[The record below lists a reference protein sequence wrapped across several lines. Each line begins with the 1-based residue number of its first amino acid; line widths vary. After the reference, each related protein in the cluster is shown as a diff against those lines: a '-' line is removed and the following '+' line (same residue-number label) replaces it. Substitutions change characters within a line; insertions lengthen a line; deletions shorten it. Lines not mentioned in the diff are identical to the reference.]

1 MLHTITITGRRIS
14 GINPNRFVQ
23 NGINADE
30 VTLSVDDEWYDLDQ
44 IIITLQNSAIAE
56 PVSLIWYKE
65 PVVVPATLLAEIGT
79 ITVSV
84 AGYRDGMMRVLT
96 EKMTSGLGQ
105 VIQSGEIGDVIT
117 VPGNP
122 DLDRLTARVTVLENK
137 VDELTEVP
145 EVVEEVAQKVEEVAP
160 VVEEVAQKVAVVDE
174 VVTKVSEVEQKVAV
188 VDEVAAKV
196 SEVEQKVAVV
206 DEVVE
211 KVATLDEVEATAN
224 EALEKAEQALAGGG
238 SGTRGPSISLGSGRP
253 INQTGIA
260 GDSYLDKS
268 TGQLWEFV
276 EV

>member
-1 MLHTITITGRRIS
+1 MLHTITVSSRRIS

-23 NGINADE
+23 NGVNADE
-30 VTLSVDDEWYDLDQ
+30 VTLSLDDEWYDLDQ
-44 IIITLQNSAIAE
+44 IVITMKNSAIE
-56 PVSLIWYKE
+56 DPISLVWSYE
-65 PVVVPATLLAEIGT
+65 PVVIPPSILSEIGS
-79 ITVSV
+79 ITVSI
-84 AGYRDGMMRVLT
+84 AGYRDKIVRVLT

-105 VIQSGEIGDVIT
+105 VIEAGLIGDIVID
-117 VPGNP
+117 PNP
-122 DLDRLTARVTVLENK
+122 DLT
-137 VDELTEVP
+137 ELTGRVDDLETRVDALEDVP
-145 EVVEEVAQKVEEVAP
+145 TIVEGVAQKVEEIAP
-160 VVEEVAQKVAVVDE
+160 VVEEVAQKVEAVDE
-174 VVTKVSEVEQKVAV
+174 VV
-188 VDEVAAKV
+188 AKV
-196 SEVEQKVAVV
+196 SEVEQKVAVI

-211 KVATLDEVEATAN
+211 KVATIDEVEATAN

>member
-1 MLHTITITGRRIS
+1 MLHTITVSSRRIS

-23 NGINADE
+23 NGVNADE
-30 VTLSVDDEWYDLDQ
+30 VTLSLDDEWYDLDQ
-44 IIITLQNSAIAE
+44 IVITMKNSAIE
-56 PVSLIWYKE
+56 DPISLIWSYE
-65 PVVVPATLLAEIGT
+65 PVVIPPSILSEIGS
-79 ITVSV
+79 ITVSI
-84 AGYRDGMMRVLT
+84 AGYRDKIVRVLT

-105 VIQSGEIGDVIT
+105 VIEAGLIGDIVID
-117 VPGNP
+117 PNP
-122 DLDRLTARVTVLENK
+122 DLT
-137 VDELTEVP
+137 ELTGRVDDLETRVDALEDVP
-145 EVVEEVAQKVEEVAP
+145 TIVEGVAQKVEEIAP
-160 VVEEVAQKVAVVDE
+160 VVEEVAQKVEVVDE
-174 VVTKVSEVEQKVAV
+174 VVARVSEVEQKVAV
-188 VDEVAAKV
+188 I
-196 SEVEQKVAVV
+196 

-211 KVATLDEVEATAN
+211 KVATIDEVEATAN

>member
-44 IIITLQNSAIAE
+44 IIITLQNSAITE

-122 DLDRLTARVTVLENK
+122 DLDRLTARVTTLENR

-145 EVVEEVAQKVEEVAP
+145 TIVEEVAQKVEEVAP

-174 VVTKVSEVEQKVAV
+174 VVEKVAV
-188 VDEVAAKV
+188 VDEVVAKV

-211 KVATLDEVEATAN
+211 KVETLDEVAATAQ
-224 EALEKAEQALAGGG
+224 EALSKAEQALAGGG

>member
-1 MLHTITITGRRIS
+1 MLHTITVSSRRIS

-23 NGINADE
+23 NGVNADE
-30 VTLSVDDEWYDLDQ
+30 VTLSLDDEWYDLDQ
-44 IIITLQNSAIAE
+44 IVITMKNSVIE
-56 PVSLIWYKE
+56 DPISLIWSYE
-65 PVVVPATLLAEIGT
+65 PVVIPPSILSEIGS
-79 ITVSV
+79 ITVSI
-84 AGYRDGMMRVLT
+84 AGYRDKIVRVLT

-105 VIQSGEIGDVIT
+105 VIEAGLIGDIVID
-117 VPGNP
+117 PNP
-122 DLDRLTARVTVLENK
+122 DLT
-137 VDELTEVP
+137 ELTGRVDDLETRVDALEDVP
-145 EVVEEVAQKVEEVAP
+145 TIVEGVAQKVEEIAP
-160 VVEEVAQKVAVVDE
+160 VVEEVAQKVEAVDE
-174 VVTKVSEVEQKVAV
+174 VV
-188 VDEVAAKV
+188 AKV
-196 SEVEQKVAVV
+196 SEVEQKVAVI

-211 KVATLDEVEATAN
+211 KVATIDEVEATAN

>member
-1 MLHTITITGRRIS
+1 MLHTITVSSRRIS

-23 NGINADE
+23 NGVNADE
-30 VTLSVDDEWYDLDQ
+30 VTLSLDDEWYDLDQ
-44 IIITLQNSAIAE
+44 IVITMKNSAIE
-56 PVSLIWYKE
+56 DPISLVWSYE
-65 PVVVPATLLAEIGT
+65 PVVIPPSILSEIGS
-79 ITVSV
+79 ITVSI
-84 AGYRDGMMRVLT
+84 AGYRDKIVRVLT

-105 VIQSGEIGDVIT
+105 VIEAGLIGDIVID
-117 VPGNP
+117 PNP
-122 DLDRLTARVTVLENK
+122 DLT
-137 VDELTEVP
+137 ELTGRVDDLETRVDALEDVP
-145 EVVEEVAQKVEEVAP
+145 TIVEGVAQKVEEITPVVEEVAQKVEA
-160 VVEEVAQKVAVVDE
+160 VDE
-174 VVTKVSEVEQKVAV
+174 VV
-188 VDEVAAKV
+188 AKV
-196 SEVEQKVAVV
+196 SEVEQKVAVI

-211 KVATLDEVEATAN
+211 KVATIDEVEATAN

>member
-1 MLHTITITGRRIS
+1 MLHTITVSSRRIS

-23 NGINADE
+23 NGVNADE
-30 VTLSVDDEWYDLDQ
+30 VTLSLDDEWYDLDQ
-44 IIITLQNSAIAE
+44 IVITMKNSAIE
-56 PVSLIWYKE
+56 DPISLIWSYE
-65 PVVVPATLLAEIGT
+65 PVVIPPSILSEIGS
-79 ITVSV
+79 ITVSI
-84 AGYRDGMMRVLT
+84 AGYRDKIVRVLT

-105 VIQSGEIGDVIT
+105 VIEAGLIGDIVID
-117 VPGNP
+117 PNP
-122 DLDRLTARVTVLENK
+122 DLT
-137 VDELTEVP
+137 ELTGRVDDLETRVDALEDVP
-145 EVVEEVAQKVEEVAP
+145 TIVEGVAQKVEEIAP
-160 VVEEVAQKVAVVDE
+160 VVEEVSQKVEAVDE
-174 VVTKVSEVEQKVAV
+174 VV
-188 VDEVAAKV
+188 AKV
-196 SEVEQKVAVV
+196 SEVEQKVAVI

-211 KVATLDEVEATAN
+211 KVATIDEVEATAN

>member
-1 MLHTITITGRRIS
+1 MLHTITVSSRRIS

-23 NGINADE
+23 NGVNADE
-30 VTLSVDDEWYDLDQ
+30 VTLSLDDEWYDLDQ
-44 IIITLQNSAIAE
+44 IVITMKNSAIE
-56 PVSLIWYKE
+56 DPISLIWSYE
-65 PVVVPATLLAEIGT
+65 PVVIPPSILSEIGS
-79 ITVSV
+79 ITVSI
-84 AGYRDGMMRVLT
+84 AGYRDKIVRVLT

-105 VIQSGEIGDVIT
+105 VIEAGLIGDIV
-117 VPGNP
+117 VDPNP
-122 DLDRLTARVTVLENK
+122 DLT
-137 VDELTEVP
+137 ELTGRVDALEDRVDALEHVP
-145 EVVEEVAQKVEEVAP
+145 TVVEEVAQKVEEVAP
-160 VVEEVAQKVAVVDE
+160 VVEEVAQKVAVVDQIAE
-174 VVTKVSEVEQKVAV
+174 KVEV
-188 VDEVAAKV
+188 VDEVVAKV

>member
-1 MLHTITITGRRIS
+1 MLHTITVSSRRIS

-23 NGINADE
+23 NGVNADE
-30 VTLSVDDEWYDLDQ
+30 VTLSLDDEWYDLDQ
-44 IIITLQNSAIAE
+44 IVITMKNSAIE
-56 PVSLIWYKE
+56 DPISLIWSYE
-65 PVVVPATLLAEIGT
+65 PVVIPPSILSEIGS
-79 ITVSV
+79 ITVSI
-84 AGYRDGMMRVLT
+84 AGYRDKIVRVLT

-105 VIQSGEIGDVIT
+105 VIEAGLIGDIVID
-117 VPGNP
+117 PNP
-122 DLDRLTARVTVLENK
+122 DLT
-137 VDELTEVP
+137 ELTGRVDDLETRVDALEHVP
-145 EVVEEVAQKVEEVAP
+145 TVVEEVAQKVEEVAP
-160 VVEEVAQKVAVVDE
+160 VVEEVAQKVEVVDE
-174 VVTKVSEVEQKVAV
+174 VV
-188 VDEVAAKV
+188 AKV
-196 SEVEQKVAVV
+196 SEVEQKVAVI

>member
-1 MLHTITITGRRIS
+1 MLHTITVSSRRIS

-23 NGINADE
+23 NGVNADE
-30 VTLSVDDEWYDLDQ
+30 VTLSLDDEWYDLDQ
-44 IIITLQNSAIAE
+44 IVITMKNSAIE
-56 PVSLIWYKE
+56 DPISLIWSYE
-65 PVVVPATLLAEIGT
+65 PVVIPPSILSEIGS
-79 ITVSV
+79 ITVSI
-84 AGYRDGMMRVLT
+84 AGYRDKIVRVLT

-105 VIQSGEIGDVIT
+105 VIEAGLIGDIV
-117 VPGNP
+117 VDPNP
-122 DLDRLTARVTVLENK
+122 DLT
-137 VDELTEVP
+137 ELTGRVDDLETRVDALEHVP
-145 EVVEEVAQKVEEVAP
+145 TVVEEVAQKVEEVAP
-160 VVEEVAQKVAVVDE
+160 VVEEVAQKVEVVDE
-174 VVTKVSEVEQKVAV
+174 VV
-188 VDEVAAKV
+188 AKV
-196 SEVEQKVAVV
+196 SEVEQKVAVI

-238 SGTRGPSISLGSGRP
+238 SGIRGPSISLGSGRP

>member
-1 MLHTITITGRRIS
+1 MLHTITVSSRRIS

-23 NGINADE
+23 NGVNADE
-30 VTLSVDDEWYDLDQ
+30 VTLSLDDEWYDLDQ
-44 IIITLQNSAIAE
+44 IVITMKNSAIE
-56 PVSLIWYKE
+56 DPISLIWSYE
-65 PVVVPATLLAEIGT
+65 PVVIPPSILSEIGS
-79 ITVSV
+79 ITVSI
-84 AGYRDGMMRVLT
+84 AGYRDKIVRVLT

-105 VIQSGEIGDVIT
+105 VIEAGLIGDIVID
-117 VPGNP
+117 PNP
-122 DLDRLTARVTVLENK
+122 DLT
-137 VDELTEVP
+137 ELTGRVDDLETRVDALEDVP
-145 EVVEEVAQKVEEVAP
+145 TIVEGVAQKVEEIAP
-160 VVEEVAQKVAVVDE
+160 VVEEVAQKVEAVDE
-174 VVTKVSEVEQKVAV
+174 VV
-188 VDEVAAKV
+188 AKV
-196 SEVEQKVAVV
+196 SEVEQKVAVI

-211 KVATLDEVEATAN
+211 KVATIDEVEATAN

>member
-1 MLHTITITGRRIS
+1 MLHTITVSSRRIS

-23 NGINADE
+23 NGVNADE
-30 VTLSVDDEWYDLDQ
+30 VTLSLDDEWYDLDQ
-44 IIITLQNSAIAE
+44 IVITMKNSAIE
-56 PVSLIWYKE
+56 DPISLVWSYE
-65 PVVVPATLLAEIGT
+65 PVVIPPSILSEIGS
-79 ITVSV
+79 ITVSI
-84 AGYRDGMMRVLT
+84 AGYRDKIVRVLT

-105 VIQSGEIGDVIT
+105 VIEAGLIGDIVID
-117 VPGNP
+117 PNP
-122 DLDRLTARVTVLENK
+122 DLT
-137 VDELTEVP
+137 ELTGRVDDLETRVDALEDVP
-145 EVVEEVAQKVEEVAP
+145 TVVGEVAQKVEEIAP
-160 VVEEVAQKVAVVDE
+160 VVEEVAQKVEAVDE
-174 VVTKVSEVEQKVAV
+174 VV
-188 VDEVAAKV
+188 AKV
-196 SEVEQKVAVV
+196 SEVEQKVAVI

-211 KVATLDEVEATAN
+211 KVATIDEVEATAN

>member
-1 MLHTITITGRRIS
+1 MLHTITVSSRRIS

-23 NGINADE
+23 NGVNADE
-30 VTLSVDDEWYDLDQ
+30 VTLSLDDEWYDLDQ
-44 IIITLQNSAIAE
+44 IVITMKNSAIE
-56 PVSLIWYKE
+56 DPISLIWSYE
-65 PVVVPATLLAEIGT
+65 PVVIPPSILSEIGS
-79 ITVSV
+79 ITVSI
-84 AGYRDGMMRVLT
+84 AGYRDKIVRVLT

-105 VIQSGEIGDVIT
+105 VIEAGLIGDIVID
-117 VPGNP
+117 PNP
-122 DLDRLTARVTVLENK
+122 DLT
-137 VDELTEVP
+137 ELTGRVDDLETRVDALEDVP
-145 EVVEEVAQKVEEVAP
+145 TIVEGIAQKVEEIAP
-160 VVEEVAQKVAVVDE
+160 VVEEVAQKVEVVDE
-174 VVTKVSEVEQKVAV
+174 VVARVSEVEQKVAV
-188 VDEVAAKV
+188 I
-196 SEVEQKVAVV
+196 

-211 KVATLDEVEATAN
+211 KVATIDEVEATAN

>member
-1 MLHTITITGRRIS
+1 MLHTITVSSRRIS

-23 NGINADE
+23 NGVNADE
-30 VTLSVDDEWYDLDQ
+30 VTLSLDDEWYDLDQ
-44 IIITLQNSAIAE
+44 IVITMKNSAIE
-56 PVSLIWYKE
+56 DPISLVWSYE
-65 PVVVPATLLAEIGT
+65 PVVIPPSILSEIGS
-79 ITVSV
+79 ITVSI
-84 AGYRDGMMRVLT
+84 AGYRDKIVRVLT

-105 VIQSGEIGDVIT
+105 VIEAGLIGDIVID
-117 VPGNP
+117 PNP
-122 DLDRLTARVTVLENK
+122 DLT
-137 VDELTEVP
+137 ELTGRVDDLETRVDAL
-145 EVVEEVAQKVEEVAP
+145 EDVSTTVEEVAQKVEEIAP
-160 VVEEVAQKVAVVDE
+160 VVEEVAQKVEAVDE
-174 VVTKVSEVEQKVAV
+174 VV
-188 VDEVAAKV
+188 AKV
-196 SEVEQKVAVV
+196 SEVEQKVAVI

-211 KVATLDEVEATAN
+211 KVATIDEVEATAN

>member
-1 MLHTITITGRRIS
+1 MLHTITVSSRRIS

-23 NGINADE
+23 NGVNADE
-30 VTLSVDDEWYDLDQ
+30 VTLSLDDEWYDLDQ
-44 IIITLQNSAIAE
+44 IVITMKNSAIE
-56 PVSLIWYKE
+56 DPISLIWSYE
-65 PVVVPATLLAEIGT
+65 PVVIPPSILSEIGS
-79 ITVSV
+79 ITVSI
-84 AGYRDGMMRVLT
+84 AGYRDKIVRVLT

-105 VIQSGEIGDVIT
+105 VIEAGLIGDIV
-117 VPGNP
+117 VDPNP
-122 DLDRLTARVTVLENK
+122 DLT
-137 VDELTEVP
+137 ELTGRVDDLETRVDALEDVP
-145 EVVEEVAQKVEEVAP
+145 TIVEGVAQKVEEIAP
-160 VVEEVAQKVAVVDE
+160 VVEEVAQKVEAVDE
-174 VVTKVSEVEQKVAV
+174 VV
-188 VDEVAAKV
+188 AKV
-196 SEVEQKVAVV
+196 SEVEQKVAVI

-211 KVATLDEVEATAN
+211 KVATIDEVEATAN

>member
-1 MLHTITITGRRIS
+1 MLHTITVSSRRIS

-23 NGINADE
+23 NGVNADE
-30 VTLSVDDEWYDLDQ
+30 VTLSLDDEWYDLDQ
-44 IIITLQNSAIAE
+44 IVITMKNSAIE
-56 PVSLIWYKE
+56 DPISLIWSYE
-65 PVVVPATLLAEIGT
+65 PVVIPPSILSEIGS
-79 ITVSV
+79 ITVSI
-84 AGYRDGMMRVLT
+84 AGYRDKIVRVLT

-105 VIQSGEIGDVIT
+105 VIEAGLIGDIVID
-117 VPGNP
+117 PNP
-122 DLDRLTARVTVLENK
+122 DLT
-137 VDELTEVP
+137 ELTDRVDDLETRVDAL
-145 EVVEEVAQKVEEVAP
+145 EDVSTTVEEVAQKVEEIAP
-160 VVEEVAQKVAVVDE
+160 VVEEVAQKVEAVDE
-174 VVTKVSEVEQKVAV
+174 VV
-188 VDEVAAKV
+188 AKV
-196 SEVEQKVAVV
+196 SEVEQKVAVI

-211 KVATLDEVEATAN
+211 KVATIDEVEATAN